1 MGTTTIN
8 VASFENASR
17 TANDLSQ
24 AIDMLAK
31 SSESSRIVKA
41 FAATATSIEHVAE
54 HSHLKEA
61 LEKLDPVS
69 LAVMKDSMDN
79 MSLRF
84 AYIRATVRDSSIVF
98 RILFFRSIRRFYKSS
113 ARILAAIETIR
124 ANMPDRPLP
133 PTPEQLEAD
142 TAVLAQLRQEGPAE
156 WVGIDEVL
164 QEDRQH

>member
-1 MGTTTIN
+1 
-8 VASFENASR
+8 
-17 TANDLSQ
+17 
-24 AIDMLAK
+24 
-31 SSESSRIVKA
+31 
-41 FAATATSIEHVAE
+41 
-54 HSHLKEA
+54 
-61 LEKLDPVS
+61 
-69 LAVMKDSMDN
+69 
-79 MSLRF
+79 
-84 AYIRATVRDSSIVF
+84 VF